1 MLEQRKRVKENNME
15 VIEVVF
21 LSTAILLLLAKCKM
35 QDKEL
40 RKIKGDVQFYKDDTE
55 KYENR
60 LMRRIL
66 ECEDKTI
73 HRIKEL
79 DEMYQNLNSRMN
91 KHEME
96 HIMKGGK

>member
-1 MLEQRKRVKENNME
+1 ME

-21 LSTAILLLLAKCKM
+21 LGSAILLLLTRCIM

-40 RKIKGDVQFYKDDTE
+40 KKIKEDVQFYKDDTE

-60 LMRRIL
+60 LLRRIC
-66 ECEDKTI
+66 ECEDKTT
-73 HRIKEL
+73 HRTKEL
-79 DEMYQNLNSRMN
+79 EEMYQNLNSRMN
-91 KHEME
+91 THKME